1 MKSPLR
7 HLLTGLAGTSILA
20 LTVTA
25 GSLIPPAG
33 NDDGQPLVRFDDSP
47 PPAAP
52 QPVVD
57 LSAATA
63 AAMPAIVTLEVG
75 PGHEIAHR
83 GSGKGPDN
91 PDEESDGSLGTGVII
106 STTGHLVTNHHVIE
120 SGGNVTVTLHD
131 GRSFPATILGSD
143 EESDLALLKIDATGL
158 SPARFADS
166 DSLRLGQPVAAIGN
180 PFGVGVSVSSGIISA
195 LGRHGT
201 NLTTDDFF
209 IQTDAALNPGNSG
222 GALIDIHGRVIG
234 INTAIYSRTGAHAGI
249 GFAVPSVTVQA
260 VCEQLRLH
268 GNVRR
273 GMLGV
278 TMETATQGGNGI
290 GIEEI
295 AADSPAA
302 RAGLRRGD
310 RIIAINDETVTSPA
324 ELRNR
329 IRLLREGGRVSI
341 TVLRDGENL
350 EIDVTLDATTTA
362 LPDTRQQP
370 EPGEFP
376 GGRKANPWQA
386 PDAEPSPYGRKHRL
400 IPD

>member
-1 MKSPLR
+1 MKTPLR
-7 HLLTGLAGTSILA
+7 HFLTGTAGTAILA

-25 GSLIPPAG
+25 GSLLPPAG
-33 NDDGQPLVRFDDSP
+33 NDDSQPLVRFDDST
-47 PPAAP
+47 AAATP
-52 QPVVD
+52 QTVVD
-57 LSAATA
+57 LTAATA
-63 AAMPAIVTLEVG
+63 AAMPSIVTLEVG

-83 GSGKGPDN
+83 GFGKGRQETE
-91 PDEESDGSLGTGVII
+91 EESDGSLGTGVII
-106 STTGHLVTNHHVIE
+106 SSTGHLVTNHHVIE
-120 SGGNVTVTLHD
+120 SGGNITVTLAD

-143 EESDLALLKIDATGL
+143 EESDLALLKIEATDL
-158 SPARFADS
+158 HPARFADS
-166 DSLRLGQPVAAIGN
+166 DTLRLGQPVAAIGN

-222 GALIDIHGRVIG
+222 GALIDVHGRVIG

-249 GFAVPSVTVQA
+249 GFAVPSVTVQS

-278 TMETATQGGNGI
+278 TMETTNQGGDGI

-310 RIIAINDETVTSPA
+310 RIIAIDDETVTSPA

-329 IRLLREGGRVSI
+329 IRLLREGGQVTI
-341 TVLRDGENL
+341 TVLRGTESI
-350 EIDVTLDATTTA
+350 EIPVTLDSTTTA
-362 LPDTRQQP
+362 LQDPRRETDPEWNPRTPPEKAWPTPDVP
-370 EPGEFP
+370 
-376 GGRKANPWQA
+376 
-386 PDAEPSPYGRKHRL
+386 PSPYGRKHRL